1 MEKVIEEV
9 IITIS
14 KELYDALEEI
24 QNAAHFENMD
34 ETIGWLMNATN
45 DFLSKENNRDFLMKI
60 MTKK

>member
-1 MEKVIEEV
+1 MDKELKEEV

-14 KELYDALEEI
+14 KELYDGLEEI

-45 DFLSKENNRDFLMKI
+45 DFLSKEDNKDFLIKI
-60 MTKK
+60 MSK

>member
-14 KELYDALEEI
+14 KELYDSLEEI

-45 DFLSKENNRDFLMKI
+45 DFLSKENNRNFLMKI

>member
-1 MEKVIEEV
+1 MDLEQEV

-34 ETIGWLMNATN
+34 ETIAWLMNATN